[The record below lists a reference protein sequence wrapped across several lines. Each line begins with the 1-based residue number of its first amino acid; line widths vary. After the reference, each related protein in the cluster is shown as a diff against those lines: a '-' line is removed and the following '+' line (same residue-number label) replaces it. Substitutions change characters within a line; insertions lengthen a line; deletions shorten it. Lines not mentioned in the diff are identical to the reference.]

1 MKGWVIAVVIVVAL
15 VAAVAFYM
23 LLSRG
28 GRQVA
33 LLNAERLLISE
44 NFTGTYRLTESQ
56 LINTSLI
63 SEVLQI
69 NGVVTIS
76 RSPLVGAVVTN
87 GTEFVI
93 QGGENSSVY
102 VESAIYK
109 ANSNICLVTK
119 EMPSGSVI
127 SKCIPYSNYTKYT
140 MLSYYMTESS
150 LRNARYIGIGHW
162 KGEATYCFASV
173 ITIKPPNETIAQ
185 SPAVEI
191 TVNVTKICIL
201 GNGVIANMTMTTY
214 ESTQEPTPTTI
225 IFTINETLVNYSFTF
240 NQRELDLLISN
251 VTQG

>member
-15 VAAVAFYM
+15 VMAVTFYM

-28 GRQVA
+28 GQQVA

-76 RSPLVGAVVTN
+76 RSPLVDAVVTN

-109 ANSNICLVTK
+109 TNDNICLVTK

-127 SKCIPYSNYTKYT
+127 SKCMPYSNYTKYT

-150 LRNARYIGIGHW
+150 LRNARYIGIGRW
-162 KGEATYCFASV
+162 KGEATYCFNNDKAAQRNDCS
-173 ITIKPPNETIAQ
+173 IT
-185 SPAVEI
+185 
-191 TVNVTKICIL
+191 CR
-201 GNGVIANMTMTTY
+201 GNNG
-214 ESTQEPTPTTI
+214 
-225 IFTINETLVNYSFTF
+225 
-240 NQRELDLLISN
+240 
-251 VTQG
+251 